1 LYLEEVK
8 PTEPKLETE
17 LKLPIFQVLGDRN
30 YRFLWPA
37 ETGLQM
43 ARWMWMLVSG
53 YMVLKLTDSAFQT
66 ALVGVAFTAPML
78 LGGVISGIVADAV
91 NRKHVLLWV
100 FAANALLAGFA
111 GILVFSELIVHWHI
125 LAFSLLIGTAHT
137 LDQVARRT
145 FVADL
150 VNRESLHTAFALD
163 QMGHTTGV
171 MIGPFI
177 GGLILEFTTEVGF
190 QNVGWCYLTVATF
203 YTCSLVLVSFI
214 RPPRKQQLVP
224 VRYSSI
230 LTIVAEGFRAMMGS
244 RALIGV
250 VGVSVILNLAFPS
263 HRTLIP
269 VFAEK
274 VLLVSPTAMGA
285 LGAAQGI
292 GSILGSMFIASRR
305 NIDRKSRYYYLGA
318 MIGMVSLTFFGLS
331 TDYPIS
337 FLALLIA
344 GIGMS
349 GFGAMQATML
359 LLATEEKIRGRVM
372 GIMSMFIGV
381 MPLGTL
387 ILGGLAE
394 WLGPGNAV
402 FVTAAAGVVLTG
414 GWSYLSKEMRK
425 V

>member
-1 LYLEEVK
+1 
-8 PTEPKLETE
+8 
-17 LKLPIFQVLGDRN
+17 
-30 YRFLWPA
+30 
-37 ETGLQM
+37 M
-43 ARWMWMLVSG
+43 
-53 YMVLKLTDSAFQT
+53 
-66 ALVGVAFTAPML
+66 
-78 LGGVISGIVADAV
+78 
-91 NRKHVLLWV
+91 
-100 FAANALLAGFA
+100 
-111 GILVFSELIVHWHI
+111 
-125 LAFSLLIGTAHT
+125 
-137 LDQVARRT
+137 
-145 FVADL
+145 
-150 VNRESLHTAFALD
+150 
-163 QMGHTTGV
+163 
-171 MIGPFI
+171 
-177 GGLILEFTTEVGF
+177 
-190 QNVGWCYLTVATF
+190 
-203 YTCSLVLVSFI
+203 
-214 RPPRKQQLVP
+214 P

-318 MIGMVSLTFFGLS
+318 MIGMGSLTFFGLS

-402 FVTAAAGVVLTG
+402 LVTAAAGVVLTG